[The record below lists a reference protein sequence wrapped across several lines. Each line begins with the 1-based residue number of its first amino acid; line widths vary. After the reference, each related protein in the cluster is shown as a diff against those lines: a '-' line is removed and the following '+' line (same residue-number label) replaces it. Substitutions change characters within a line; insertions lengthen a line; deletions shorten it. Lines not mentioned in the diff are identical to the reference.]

1 MINITTANTGT
12 SMKHYI
18 NIVWQGK
25 EEVDEIVAE
34 TVMSGSDVALLES
47 ETNIEIYETETET
60 VLAVETHKALNEEE
74 ADQVAERVA
83 NKLFD
88 LGYDDFDIEIS
99 V

>member
-1 MINITTANTGT
+1 
-12 SMKHYI
+12 MKHYI
-18 NIVWQGK
+18 NIVWEGK
-25 EEVDEIVAE
+25 QEVDEIVAE
-34 TVMSGSDVALLES
+34 MVMEGSSVALLES
-47 ETNIEIYETETET
+47 ETNIEIFETDNET
-60 VLAVETHKALNEEE
+60 VLAVETHKALNEDE

>member
-1 MINITTANTGT
+1 
-12 SMKHYI
+12 MKHYI
-18 NIVWQGK
+18 NIVWKGQQ
-25 EEVDEIVAE
+25 EVDEIVAE
-34 TVMSGSDVALLES
+34 MVMEGSSVALLES
-47 ETNIEIYETETET
+47 ETNIEIFETDNET